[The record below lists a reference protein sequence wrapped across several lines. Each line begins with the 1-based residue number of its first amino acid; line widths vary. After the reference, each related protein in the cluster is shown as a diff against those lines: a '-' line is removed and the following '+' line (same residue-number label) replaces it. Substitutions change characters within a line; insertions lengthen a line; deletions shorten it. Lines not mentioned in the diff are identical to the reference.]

1 MDRLFIT
8 VLNMSITA
16 SCVLAVVLVLR
27 LILQRMKVPKWM
39 VCLLWIAV
47 FFRLLCPVAL
57 TSEYSLLQYV
67 PQREGVV
74 QSSTQMEYITPDV
87 YVQQLPVVAKQTDVV
102 AEPSV
107 VQPTQEME
115 RVAGYGETGGVGF
128 IMLLPVVWFIGVLLF
143 AAYSGWRWYRLRQRV
158 ATATRVADNIYESD
172 RVASPFVMGLL
183 RPKIYLPLGLAGET
197 REYIVLHEQSHIRRG
212 DLWWKAIAQI
222 ALILHWFN
230 PLVYGAY
237 YLLGQDLEQACDE
250 KVVACLGS
258 ACKADYSRTLLA
270 MSVANRHL
278 LTPLAFG
285 ESRTKQRV
293 KNILQYARPTAEAL
307 LVWVIIGIMVAVS
320 CLSNPIMSS
329 SEENLY
335 PRPKS
340 GQTLLQQAYWKDQKS
355 NLLDLYQI
363 LFADDPL
370 NLAKNSIELDFYFGW
385 GERMGQFT
393 FRTKSAQGFDELQK
407 HCAAQYMEMASFLYQ
422 LESYDGDVFYLN
434 SLQFMGTEMQ
444 ICSQSERKKASYTKE
459 GLHALLDR
467 VELSL
472 SDEQVEQAWQ
482 LGQRIGQQQRQ
493 MEVIAE
499 QFSAYDLS
507 CDIDVSG
514 IDQVTVRLYQSE
526 TAAAVERNEVDYRK
540 LALLIFSCCPDWREL
555 QFDLFGRYF
564 AASEDSG
571 SWELN
576 YQLQYSRA
584 ELEQQYGVLKLDT
597 TQPVKEQLQ
606 RLLAQVQPIV
616 RADIVCSPQMELADR
631 LRRVEFNPLVPSASL
646 FDGIRG
652 ERHCLRFS
660 LLTGQFPKEDGCY
673 LQMDFV
679 TAGGYRNTPQLV
691 ESTSSLWIYGK
702 QAQWQQTA
710 EPVLQWQTAETGMCS
725 LRYEGAYYITVSR
738 WDQDLRE
745 ALEALGGEQL
755 AESPSPWTVVYSGK
769 LTFQQQLPQSVIC
782 NAAAVWQRAERY
794 SEYVW
799 RLYENQDGEG
809 LV

>member
-74 QSSTQMEYITPDV
+74 QSGTQMEYITPDV
-87 YVQQLPVVAKQTDVV
+87 YVQQLPSVAKQTDVV

-128 IMLLPVVWFIGVLLF
+128 IMLLPVFWFIGVLLF
-143 AAYSGWRWYRLRQRV
+143 AAYSGWRWYGLRQRV

-212 DLWWKAIAQI
+212 DLWWKAVAQI

-250 KVVACLGS
+250 RVVACLGS

-370 NLAKNSIELDFYFGW
+370 NLAKNLIELDFYLGW

-393 FRTKSAQGFDELQK
+393 FHTKSAQGFDELQK

-631 LRRVEFNPLVPSASL
+631 LRLVEFNPLVPSASL

-738 WDQDLRE
+738 WDQELRE

-755 AESPSPWTVVYSGK
+755 AESPSPWTVVYGGN

-782 NAAAVWQRAERY
+782 NAAAVWQRAER
-794 SEYVW
+794 SREYVW
-799 RLYENQDGEG
+799 RLYENQDGAE

>member
-16 SCVLAVVLVLR
+16 SCVLLVVLVLR

-67 PQREGVV
+67 PRREGVV
-74 QSSTQMEYITPDV
+74 QSGTQMEYITPDV
-87 YVQQLPVVAKQTDVV
+87 YVQQLPSVAKQTDVV

-115 RVAGYGETGGVGF
+115 RVAGYDETGSVGF
-128 IMLLPVVWFIGVLLF
+128 IMLLPVFWFIGVLLF
-143 AAYSGWRWYRLRQRV
+143 AAYSGWRWYGLRQRV

-738 WDQDLRE
+738 WDQELRE

-755 AESPSPWTVVYSGK
+755 AESPSPWTVVYGGI
-769 LTFQQQLPQSVIC
+769 LTFLQQLPQSVIC
-782 NAAAVWQRAERY
+782 NAAAVWQRAER
-794 SEYVW
+794 SREYVW

>member
-16 SCVLAVVLVLR
+16 SCVLLVVLVLR

-67 PQREGVV
+67 PRREGVV
-74 QSSTQMEYITPDV
+74 QSGTQMEYITPDV
-87 YVQQLPVVAKQTDVV
+87 YVQQLPSVAKQTDVV

-115 RVAGYGETGGVGF
+115 RVAGYDETGSVGF
-128 IMLLPVVWFIGVLLF
+128 IMLLPVFWFIGVLLF
-143 AAYSGWRWYRLRQRV
+143 AAYSGWRWYGLRQRV

-320 CLSNPIMSS
+320 CLSNPIAPS

-335 PRPKS
+335 QQESRQSIFYQDYYLDLQPDLQAVYEILWPDNPLQLRQMIAYHPKGTLYSVTGYDAREEIVQNPEERS
-340 GQTLLQQAYWKDQKS
+340 GSFQFSTNRYLAFQQHKQQMEQYMRVAMALLQIERADAMVTYRRSEQTDVGQYLDVALTLTDAPQNQMELQQLLEAWGIERAEERAAQLWPIGETMRRREQQMLEVQEAFPFYDMICCGALSYNFSLPEPGTYSVQFTVDERDAYLREREKTRLDYEKS
-355 NLLDLYQI
+355 AIL
-363 LFADDPL
+363 LFA
-370 NLAKNSIELDFYFGW
+370 
-385 GERMGQFT
+385 
-393 FRTKSAQGFDELQK
+393 
-407 HCAAQYMEMASFLYQ
+407 QYPQ
-422 LESYDGDVFYLN
+422 LVDVEFC
-434 SLQFMGTEMQ
+434 F
-444 ICSQSERKKASYTKE
+444 
-459 GLHALLDR
+459 
-467 VELSL
+467 
-472 SDEQVEQAWQ
+472 
-482 LGQRIGQQQRQ
+482 LGQSFIWGTSFTN
-493 MEVIAE
+493 ETLH
-499 QFSAYDLS
+499 FSRS
-507 CDIDVSG
+507 
-514 IDQVTVRLYQSE
+514 
-526 TAAAVERNEVDYRK
+526 
-540 LALLIFSCCPDWREL
+540 
-555 QFDLFGRYF
+555 
-564 AASEDSG
+564 
-571 SWELN
+571 
-576 YQLQYSRA
+576 
-584 ELEQQYGVLKLDT
+584 ELEQQCGSLA
-597 TQPVKEQLQ
+597 
-606 RLLAQVQPIV
+606 LLADKTVTEQVQPWFA
-616 RADIVCSPQMELADR
+616 RAEAFGVPEPYGQPQMDFYEK
-631 LRRVEFNPLVPSASL
+631 LRRMEWYYDTEKTDAHYAS
-646 FDGIRG
+646 G
-652 ERHCLRFS
+652 EEYNSLRFS
-660 LLTGQFPKEDGCY
+660 LLPNQSPVDGGCY
-673 LQMDFV
+673 LQMEFV
-679 TAGGYRNTPQLV
+679 KPWEEPAAEQSV
-691 ESTSSLWIYGK
+691 SSVWIYGK
-702 QAQWQQTA
+702 QAQWQELIAPT
-710 EPVLQWQTAETGMCS
+710 VTETE
-725 LRYEGAYYITVSR
+725 RYEYAARWEILCSGYYRIVVSR
-738 WDQDLRE
+738 WDMELRK
-745 ALEALGGEQL
+745 ALEALGGQVAAEQ
-755 AESPSPWTVVYSGK
+755 AAPWTVIYEGR
-769 LTFQQQLPQSVIC
+769 LTFQQEI
-782 NAAAVWQRAERY
+782 
-794 SEYVW
+794 
-799 RLYENQDGEG
+799 
-809 LV
+809 